1 MQHLISLGLT
11 HHTAPLEVREVLAL
25 PPATLSES
33 LRRLAQRGVRDA
45 VILSTCNRFEVYA
58 RRVPESELL
67 RLMSETLAIPLSSF
81 APWVQTWR
89 AVDAVSHLFHVAAG
103 LDSQVLG
110 ESEVLGQV
118 KRAWELSREEGLS
131 ARFMNALFRAALTTG
146 KRVRTETEL
155 GVRPISLGTLAVRQ
169 ASAVR
174 PDLTDCQIAVLGA
187 GVMGRRILRE
197 LQSGPSLPLWWFTR
211 DPSRLRSDTDIRAEV
226 QPASE
231 LQARLHE
238 IDVLFCATESA
249 SPVLDLTALDASG
262 APRPN
267 HPLLIIDLGMPR
279 NVDPGIMQHPG
290 VTLLDLDGLQTLADE
305 HRESRQAEVP
315 AAARLIEADLAT
327 FVDRWR
333 MRDVDD
339 ALRRLKERV
348 ERVRAEQLAWA
359 APKLVDLTDREWA
372 IVDQITQRLTRRLM
386 HHPLSEVRL
395 MAERPGGLDAFVQ
408 LFGLEADGDG
418 DTERPNG

>member
-1 MQHLISLGLT
+1 MQHLITLGLT
-11 HHTAPLEVREVLAL
+11 HHTAPLEVRELLAL
-25 PPATLSES
+25 PADTLIEA
-33 LRRLAQRGVRDA
+33 LRKLAQRGVRDA
-45 VILSTCNRFEVYA
+45 VVLSTCNRFEIYA
-58 RRVPESELL
+58 RRIPETELL
-67 RLMSETLAIPLSSF
+67 RWMSDTLAIPLSSF

-89 AVDAVSHLFHVAAG
+89 ALDAVSHLFHVAAG

-118 KRAWELSREEGLS
+118 KRAWEMSREEGLS

-155 GVRPISLGTLAVRQ
+155 GVHPISLGTLAVRQ
-169 ASAVR
+169 ASAAR

-211 DPSRLRSDTDIRAEV
+211 DPSRLRSDVDIRADV
-226 QPASE
+226 LPSSE
-231 LQARLHE
+231 LTTHLPD
-238 IDVLFCATESA
+238 IDVLFCATEVST
-249 SPVLDLTALDASG
+249 PVLDQATLEAHG
-262 APRPN
+262 APQPGRQ
-267 HPLLIIDLGMPR
+267 LLIIDLGLPR
-279 NVDPGIMQHPG
+279 NVHPGVTQLPG
-290 VTLLDLDGLQTLADE
+290 VTLLDLEGLQALADE
-305 HRESRQAEVP
+305 HRESRQAEIP
-315 AAARLIEADLAT
+315 AAKRLIEADIAA

-359 APKLVDLTDREWA
+359 APKLADLTDREWA

-408 LFGLEADGDG
+408 LFGLEADCDA
-418 DTERPNG
+418 DSERSNG